1 MADFTS
7 DGVDRTT
14 TLKITGMTCGHCV
27 THVTQ
32 ELEAVKG
39 VKNVSV
45 VLNAGGLSVATVVS
59 DVLLD
64 DDALREAVD
73 EAGDYAIESIE
84 RDAV

>member
-45 VLNAGGLSVATVVS
+45 VLNAGGLSSSSRMAGSSSQRTT
-59 DVLLD
+59 VLL
-64 DDALREAVD
+64 V
-73 EAGDYAIESIE
+73 
-84 RDAV
+84 V